1 MQEIGQLKA
10 QLKEQEIAQLKDQLQ
25 LNAQE
30 AISKFLFLLATE
42 CTRSKKNTQKARFLI
57 KFAPIGRDIH
67 SQLHGFSTWPAL
79 KTSHNVNC

>member
-30 AISKFLFLLATE
+30 AIARFLFLQNAQE
-42 CTRSKKNTQKARFLI
+42 QGFLFTLI
-57 KFAPIGRDIH
+57 IGDIR
-67 SQLHGFSTWPAL
+67 LHFYEDLP
-79 KTSHNVNC
+79 